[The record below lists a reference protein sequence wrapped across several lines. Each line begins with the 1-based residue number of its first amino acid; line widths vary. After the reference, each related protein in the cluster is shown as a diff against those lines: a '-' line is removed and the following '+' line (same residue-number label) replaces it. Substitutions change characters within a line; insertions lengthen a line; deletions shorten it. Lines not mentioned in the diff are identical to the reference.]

1 MRPRSIALLV
11 LLALALRLGTGPHP
25 CHAMAAMAATAAS
38 GAHAA
43 CHQQSHPKA
52 PAPGDEDC
60 CKNGDP
66 LCASSCQTA
75 AVLQV
80 ALPAPVPLAFQEQI
94 FASEHGAALP
104 VVFPIDHVPLA

>member
-1 MRPRSIALLV
+1 MRPRSIALFV

-25 CHAMAAMAATAAS
+25 CHAMAAMAATAAPA
-38 GAHAA
+38 AHAA

-52 PAPGDEDC
+52 PTSGDEDC

-80 ALPAPVPLAFQEQI
+80 ALRAPVSQAFQEQV
-94 FASEHGAALP
+94 FALEHRAAPP